1 MMEMCYS
8 MPAVMGVQGG
18 KVFYT
23 VIMSM
28 RVLVRMLRIDDAGSV
43 LDRSQRKVNPARA
56 KSIGNYMVTNPTGYF
71 LPGIIGVVE
80 VPTGGDAPK
89 FEASE
94 ISGVVGVLKV
104 GLDSI
109 IKLFDGQHRATGIAK
124 ALEKSPEIAQDSISI
139 TLYMNLSL
147 QERQQAFTDINQNAS
162 KPPQGLSDTYNH
174 RDELSKLTM
183 DLVKQIDWM
192 QGRVDFATNKPT
204 AQSEFYWSFKQIK
217 DATAIMLGTKK
228 NFEPFHAA
236 LAYDFWNT
244 MGAAME
250 FQSLGSKERETSLFT
265 TTVMLKALASAA
277 NEAESIG
284 QRHWRHAYQNLVWS
298 RDSQD
303 FTGRCICPKTG
314 KLLANADAVTLT
326 SNLILKTMSQKL
338 DPVRASVERTFF
350 PEVAA

>member
-1 MMEMCYS
+1 MEMCYS
-8 MPAVMGVQGG
+8 MPAVMGSQGG
-18 KVFYT
+18 KLMYT
-23 VIMSM
+23 VSMSM

-43 LDRSQRKVNPARA
+43 LERSQRKVNPARA
-56 KSIGNYMVTNPTGYF
+56 KSISNYMLNNPKGYF

-80 VPTGGDAPK
+80 VPTGGQAPK

-94 ISGVVGVLKV
+94 VSGSVGVLKV
-104 GLDSI
+104 GMDSI

-124 ALEKSPEIAQDSISI
+124 ALEKSPELSQDTISI
-139 TLYMNLSL
+139 TLYTSLSL

-174 RDELSKLTM
+174 RDELSTLTM
-183 DLVKQIDWM
+183 ELVKNIDWM
-192 QGRVDFATNKPT
+192 QGRVDFATNKPA

-217 DATAIMLGTKK
+217 DATAIVLGTKK
-228 NFEPFHAA
+228 NFEPYHATI
-236 LAYDFWNT
+236 AYDFWST
-244 MGAAME
+244 MGTAME
-250 FQSLGSKERETSLFT
+250 LQSLGSKHRETSLFT

-298 RDSQD
+298 RTSQD

-314 KLLANADAVTLT
+314 KLLANADAVMLA
-326 SNLILKTMSQKL
+326 SNLILKTMGQKL
-338 DPVRASVERTFF
+338 NTTRASVETTYFQ
-350 PEVAA
+350 EVAA

>member
-1 MMEMCYS
+1 
-8 MPAVMGVQGG
+8 MPAVVGVQGG

-94 ISGVVGVLKV
+94 ISGVVGVLKI

-124 ALEKSPEIAQDSISI
+124 ALEKSPELSQDSISI

-183 DLVKQIDWM
+183 DIVNQIDWM

-204 AQSEFYWSFKQIK
+204 AQSECYWSFKQIK

-228 NFEPFHAA
+228 NFEPFHTT

-250 FQSLGSKERETSLFT
+250 LQSIGSKERETSLFT
-265 TTVMLKALASAA
+265 STVMLKALASAA
-277 NEAESIG
+277 NVAESIG
-284 QRHWRHAYQNLVWS
+284 QRHWRYAYQNLVWT
-298 RDSQD
+298 RNSQD
-303 FTGRCICPKTG
+303 FTGRCICSKTG
-314 KLLANADAVTLT
+314 KLLANADAVMLT
-326 SNLILKTMSQKL
+326 SNLILKTMQQKL
-338 DPVRASVERTFF
+338 DPVRASVEITYF